1 MWRVSRI
8 YGGIPAE
15 VNPLADAAPTS
26 SSANVRPYP
35 ELSLI
40 AVVFGTLQGV
50 IMTAS
55 FVYIALKL
63 GFGLGGSTVAAIL
76 GFVALR
82 GVMRRKSI
90 VENNINQTVA
100 SGINT
105 ASSGVVFT
113 LPALMLLSVTDPSLG
128 DFPVGPL
135 IFSAI
140 AGSLMGIVL
149 IIPLRKQMV
158 EFERLKFPS
167 GVAVATLLRSP
178 GEGLAQGTI
187 LVAGA
192 LSAAGLTLL
201 VNVGWMPE
209 ELDLGHVASL
219 PPWLPVALYISAAN
233 FGAGLLSGRGGLPF
247 ALGGVLAWWVISP
260 VAVSMG
266 WVPPHAAMPAPDVD
280 AWQAGEVYG
289 QMLRPLGIGMLIGGA
304 LAGVV
309 SAFPAVAGAMKS
321 LQAAAKLA
329 REQGASPDE
338 LSPTV
343 LGGAAAASLVMLFLA
358 ALFSSDNVGVGT
370 ALLIAVV
377 GGLWLALAGIIV
389 AQATGA
395 TDISPLSGLALIAVT
410 LMFFITGGDVTAAVL
425 IGVAVCIAT
434 SQCADMMQDLKT
446 GHLVGSKPREQ
457 QLAQLILCWIG
468 PIVAIGV
475 LFLLWEAPG
484 DGTPG
489 FGPMSADCLADGGK
503 GNQFCLLA
511 PQAGALQGM
520 IEALQS
526 SDAALDKYVSG
537 AVMGGALSIF
547 PIGGI
552 AVLVGLAMY
561 LPFPITLAYGVG
573 NVVAMGVERAFGRE
587 FIGRKLV
594 PFAAGLIVGEA
605 LTQLSWNLVRTGM
618 SFMGGGE

>member
-1 MWRVSRI
+1 MS
-8 YGGIPAE
+8 
-15 VNPLADAAPTS
+15 S
-26 SSANVRPYP
+26 SSAVRPYP
-35 ELSLI
+35 ELSIVGVLL
-40 AVVFGTLQGV
+40 GTVQGV

-82 GVMRRKSI
+82 GVLGRKSI

-113 LPALMLLSVTDPSLG
+113 LPALMLLSVNDPSLSH
-128 DFPVGPL
+128 FPIGPL

-167 GVAVATLLRSP
+167 GVAVATLLKSP
-178 GEGLAQGTI
+178 GEGLSQGMI
-187 LVAGA
+187 LVGGA
-192 LSAAGLTLL
+192 VLAAALTLL
-201 VNVGWMPE
+201 VNFAVLPEDLDVGH
-209 ELDLGHVASL
+209 LFSL
-219 PPWLPVALYISAAN
+219 PPWLPFALYISAAN
-233 FGAGLLSGRGGLPF
+233 FGAGLLSGKGGLPF
-247 ALGGVLAWWVISP
+247 ALGGILAWWVISP
-260 VAVSMG
+260 IAVQMG
-266 WVPPHAAMPAPDVD
+266 WVPPHAAMPEVQVPD
-280 AWQAGEVYG
+280 WQAGEIYS

-309 SAFPAVAGAMKS
+309 SAFPAVTGAMKS

-329 REQGASPDE
+329 REQGASADE

-343 LGGAAAASLVMLFLA
+343 LGGSAVAAVIMLFLSA
-358 ALFSSDNVGVGT
+358 FFSSDDVGLGT
-370 ALLIAVV
+370 AVLIAIV
-377 GGLWLALAGIIV
+377 GSLWLALAGIIV

-410 LMFFITGGDVTAAVL
+410 LMFFITGGNVTAAVL

-446 GHLVGSKPREQ
+446 GHLVGSRPREQ
-457 QLAQLILCWIG
+457 QLAQLLLCWIG
-468 PIVAIGV
+468 PIIAIGV

-489 FGPMSADCLADGGK
+489 FGPQSTACLQET
-503 GNQFCLLA
+503 QFCLAA

-526 SDAALDKYVSG
+526 SDAAVDKYAGG
-537 AVMGGALSIF
+537 AVLGGALSIF
-547 PIGGI
+547 PIGGV

-561 LPFPITLAYGVG
+561 LPFSITLAYGFG
-573 NVVAMGVERAFGRE
+573 NVVAMGLERVYGRE

-594 PFAAGLIVGEA
+594 PFAAGMIVGEA
-605 LTQLSWNLVRTGM
+605 LTQLTWNVVQTG
-618 SFMGGGE
+618 SSLLGGGQ